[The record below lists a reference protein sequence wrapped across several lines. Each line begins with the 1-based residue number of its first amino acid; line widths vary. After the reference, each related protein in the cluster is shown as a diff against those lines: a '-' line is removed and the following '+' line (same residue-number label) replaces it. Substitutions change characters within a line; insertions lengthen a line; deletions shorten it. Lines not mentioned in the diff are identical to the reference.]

1 MRLEISKPKLCGKK
15 HYRYSEDITAAE
27 KLAHLTEER
36 HRKTNYSASRLRRMP
51 KNMDKLGGWN
61 GERYEAKFHATSYS
75 HHHCSLLF
83 LGGEDSASSTLSLY
97 LQGPPLCLQTAC
109 SFPLGGGEMVLP
121 ISRILPLSPICL
133 DFSFYVF
140 RLPLSVSRLIF
151 LSPLLLA
158 LYSLSCSLLLP
169 KMLPPCLQAALPLSL
184 GCSLALLRFPYSLQL
199 SLATSVHVLNLLLNP
214 FMPMSHFRA
223 A

>member
-83 LGGEDSASSTLSLY
+83 LGGEDSASSTLSP
-97 LQGPPLCLQTAC
+97 GSPP
-109 SFPLGGGEMVLP
+109 
-121 ISRILPLSPICL
+121 
-133 DFSFYVF
+133 
-140 RLPLSVSRLIF
+140 SVSRLLALSPWEGGGRWCCLSPGSSLCLLFVSTSLSMSLGF
-151 LSPLLLA
+151 LSP
-158 LYSLSCSLLLP
+158 SP
-169 KMLPPCLQAALPLSL
+169 D
-184 GCSLALLRFPYSLQL
+184 
-199 SLATSVHVLNLLLNP
+199 
-214 FMPMSHFRA
+214 
-223 A
+223 

>member
-51 KNMDKLGGWN
+51 KNMNKLGGWN

-83 LGGEDSASSTLSLY
+83 LGEEDSAASTLSP
-97 LQGPPLCLQTAC
+97 GFPPLSPDC
-109 SFPLGGGEMVLP
+109 SFFPLGRREGEMVLP
-121 ISRILPLSPICL
+121 LLYLQDPP
-133 DFSFYVF
+133 
-140 RLPLSVSRLIF
+140 SVSYLSRLLF
-151 LSPLLLA
+151 L
-158 LYSLSCSLLLP
+158 
-169 KMLPPCLQAALPLSL
+169 CL
-184 GCSLALLRFPYSLQL
+184 
-199 SLATSVHVLNLLLNP
+199 
-214 FMPMSHFRA
+214 
-223 A
+223 